1 MKTSVKVS
9 MGGLVAALS
18 LVLML
23 LTSLVPF
30 GTFAFPTFAGIL
42 LVLLVFNLGYGYAFA
57 VYFVTAVL
65 SFLLAADKEAAL
77 YYTAFLGFYPI
88 VKGLIER
95 IRLRPVQYVVKLVL
109 FNVCIIGAFY
119 IGMFILSV
127 PKESFTLFGIY
138 MPWVFLILGNIF
150 FVIYDLCV
158 TRLVTLY
165 LLKWH
170 NKLNKNTKL

>member
-1 MKTSVKVS
+1 

-23 LTSLVPF
+23 LTSIIPF
-30 GTFAFPTFAGIL
+30 GTYAFPTFAGIL
-42 LVLLVFNLGYGYAFA
+42 LILLVFNLGYGYAFA
-57 VYFVTAVL
+57 VYFITAVL
-65 SFLLAADKEAAL
+65 SFLLVTDKEAAL
-77 YYTAFLGFYPI
+77 YYAAFLGYYPI

-95 IRLRPVQYVVKLVL
+95 IKSKVIQYIIKLLL

-119 IGMFILSV
+119 IGIFLLSV
-127 PKESFTLFGIY
+127 PKESFTLFGVY
-138 MPWVFLILGNIF
+138 LPWVFLILGNIF

>member
-23 LTSLVPF
+23 LTSIVPF
-30 GTFAFPTFAGIL
+30 GTYAFPTFAGIL
-42 LVLLVFNLGYGYAFA
+42 LILIVFNLGYGYAFA
-57 VYFVTAVL
+57 VYFITAVL
-65 SFLLAADKEAAL
+65 SFLLVTDKEAAL
-77 YYTAFLGFYPI
+77 YYTAFLGYYPI

-95 IRLRPVQYVVKLVL
+95 INSKVIQYIIKLLL

-119 IGMFILSV
+119 IGIFLLSV
-127 PKESFTLFGIY
+127 PKESFTLFGVY
-138 MPWVFLILGNIF
+138 LPWVFLILGNIF

>member
-23 LTSLVPF
+23 LTSIIPF
-30 GTFAFPTFAGIL
+30 GTYAFPTFAGIL
-42 LVLLVFNLGYGYAFA
+42 LILLVFNLGYGYAFA
-57 VYFVTAVL
+57 VYFITVVL
-65 SFLLAADKEAAL
+65 SFLLVTDKEAAL
-77 YYTAFLGFYPI
+77 YYSAFLGYYPI

-95 IRLRPVQYVVKLVL
+95 INSKVIQYIIKLLL

-119 IGMFILSV
+119 IGIFLLSV
-127 PKESFTLFGIY
+127 PKESFTLFGVY
-138 MPWVFLILGNIF
+138 LPWVFLILGNIF

-165 LLKWH
+165 LIKWH